1 MMPYPL
7 GFPPKS
13 KTITPIAPILVE
25 IDLHWIY
32 KEIRKGNVQRVN
44 EDRLHKIPTN
54 KILLTVTDNNSET
67 FKYSVFDPM
76 VPNTIS
82 LKDCRAIE
90 HILDWYL
97 FRKLDKVDF
106 FQKWNDM
113 ICADVVKSTKIE
125 NMLREY
131 LNKVGYILKDE
142 KLTTR
147 AKQVTTTE
155 LEEKMVN
162 LSAKPDDGSQFKSL
176 ITKKDNEI
184 FNLKSQ
190 LRIPNVHQIQTF
202 EIQQV

>member
-1 MMPYPL
+1 
-7 GFPPKS
+7 
-13 KTITPIAPILVE
+13 
-25 IDLHWIY
+25 
-32 KEIRKGNVQRVN
+32 
-44 EDRLHKIPTN
+44 
-54 KILLTVTDNNSET
+54 
-67 FKYSVFDPM
+67 
-76 VPNTIS
+76 
-82 LKDCRAIE
+82 
-90 HILDWYL
+90 
-97 FRKLDKVDF
+97 
-106 FQKWNDM
+106 M

-147 AKQVTTTE
+147 AKQVTTKE